1 MIDNYSLL
9 LHKLSLKYRIPL
21 SELKKLV
28 ESQFEFIQEKTKELD
43 FKKIETE
50 EEFNNIK
57 TNFNVMYLF
66 TLHAKYKPVEII
78 NKKVKQKEDGREQ
91 NKNGREQNNTSI

>member
-1 MIDNYSLL
+1 MTDKYSLV

-21 SELKKLV
+21 NDLKRLV
-28 ESQFEFIQEKTKELD
+28 ESQFEFIQEKTKSLD
-43 FKKIETE
+43 FKNIETE

-66 TLHAKYKPVEII
+66 TLHAKYKPIEII
-78 NKKVKQKEDGREQ
+78 NKKVKQKEDER
-91 NKNGREQNNTSI
+91 NKSNTSI